1 MDCISAA
8 ASLILTRSSPTGI
21 PLVPLTASRDSPIHI
36 PPTCPTYIRAST
48 FCVPHEQCAWS
59 SSVNPNTEPIHYGIH
74 CSGGSSLVHW
84 AEWWALIQAN
94 NSRRPTNN
102 RYQQKKKLIIMI
114 SIWGR
119 RKTEA
124 QSGWM
129 SWAHAVDAC
138 SGFSRLGCRVPA
150 HHHKPPPSPPPTR
163 WPGGLKHTSHTALKW
178 QRKPNRTSNII
189 ISLWQSSAACIV
201 GDPFNSYSPLRC
213 NAYSFFFF
221 AIEDTA
227 SITSHTSTSIFSKK

>member
-1 MDCISAA
+1 
-8 ASLILTRSSPTGI
+8 
-21 PLVPLTASRDSPIHI
+21 
-36 PPTCPTYIRAST
+36 
-48 FCVPHEQCAWS
+48 
-59 SSVNPNTEPIHYGIH
+59 
-74 CSGGSSLVHW
+74 
-84 AEWWALIQAN
+84 
-94 NSRRPTNN
+94 
-102 RYQQKKKLIIMI
+102 MI
-114 SIWGR
+114 STIWGR

-138 SGFSRLGCRVPA
+138 SGFGRLGCRVPA
-150 HHHKPPPSPPPTR
+150 HRPPRTK

-213 NAYSFFFF
+213 NAYSFFLQSRIPRALHHIRVRVYSAKKKLYGKNENRTQKLWNGIIQAEIFP
-221 AIEDTA
+221 AACA
-227 SITSHTSTSIFSKK
+227 SRRQTQEQ